1 MAGSAITL
9 FKKIFGRKIL
19 VNISD
24 LWPLSAV
31 ELGAMCEGGKI
42 YNIFAW
48 IERYIYRNAD
58 GIFGQSE
65 EIIRHVNQFPS
76 TKNKFVYRNLQQY
89 AVAAQLKRKHT
100 PFRIVYAGLLGV
112 AQDIYSIIENIPF
125 KSIGAEF
132 HLYGGGNQAE
142 KIKEYIN
149 KHPDCFVY
157 YHGYVKKEQIAK
169 ELSKYDAQLFHLP
182 WQSVVM
188 MILPMRWK
196 C

>member
-1 MAGSAITL
+1 MMSFATMLWLFAFKIKKIQGYDRVIIQSPPLPVAGSAITL

-89 AVAAQLKRKHT
+89 AVAAQPKRKHT

-125 KSIGAEF
+125 QSIGAEF

-142 KIKEYIN
+142 
-149 KHPDCFVY
+149 
-157 YHGYVKKEQIAK
+157 
-169 ELSKYDAQLFHLP
+169 
-182 WQSVVM
+182 
-188 MILPMRWK
+188 R
-196 C
+196 

>member
-1 MAGSAITL
+1 
-9 FKKIFGRKIL
+9 
-19 VNISD
+19 
-24 LWPLSAV
+24 
-31 ELGAMCEGGKI
+31 MCEGGKI

-76 TKNKFVYRNLQQY
+76 TKKNKFVYRNLQQY

-132 HLYGGGNQAE
+132 PLIRWWKSGRKN
-142 KIKEYIN
+142 KKEYI
-149 KHPDCFVY
+149 K
-157 YHGYVKKEQIAK
+157 
-169 ELSKYDAQLFHLP
+169 
-182 WQSVVM
+182 
-188 MILPMRWK
+188 
-196 C
+196 